1 MIFFSLIST
10 AISSIFYGVIATF
23 IVMAILYAV
32 LAAISRNIV
41 HSIPFY
47 ITGVILALLLS
58 IQFSLLIG
66 AFQAKHSVGSVNI
79 YLNQLVEDYEG
90 IVSAQDSQILFDKV
104 VEEFPII
111 GTFVDLADFSGHEIS
126 ELPDVVC
133 TTMNNYF
140 STFIW
145 HRVGW
150 IVGFIVLGCLIPML
164 YDKRDNSQR
173 GTSRKKIARRTHN
186 NYDDF

>member
-66 AFQAKHSVGSVNI
+66 AFQAKHAVGAVNI
-79 YLNQLVEDYEG
+79 YLNQLVEDNEG
-90 IVSAQDSQILFDKV
+90 IVGAQDSQFLFDRV
-104 VEEFPII
+104 TEEFPII
-111 GTFVDLADFSGHEIS
+111 GSFVDLVDFSGHEIS

-133 TTMNNYF
+133 TTMNDFF

-150 IVGFIVLGCLIPML
+150 IAGFIVLGCLIPML
-164 YDKRDNSQR
+164 FDQRSATPRKRTRVKHTYRN
-173 GTSRKKIARRTHN
+173 K
-186 NYDDF
+186 YDDF